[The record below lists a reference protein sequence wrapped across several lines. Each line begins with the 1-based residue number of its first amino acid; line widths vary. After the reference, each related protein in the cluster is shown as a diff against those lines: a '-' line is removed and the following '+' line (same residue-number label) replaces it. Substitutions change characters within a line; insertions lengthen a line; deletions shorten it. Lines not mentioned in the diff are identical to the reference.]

1 MKVSIII
8 PVYNDPDGLDD
19 TLSSLVIQDY
29 PNDELEIIVVDNGSG
44 DLTLEI
50 AKNFERKYPKIINV
64 EVEDQIQGSYAAR
77 NMGIKHAKG
86 DILIFIDS
94 NITVYQDYVS
104 RVVQKFKNSSVD
116 YLGCN
121 VKMLKREKTIA
132 SKYNFLNGF
141 NIKKAIEND
150 HYTPTCNLSIK
161 KRIIN
166 ELGVFDE
173 RLEGGGDFEF
183 GQRVYERGFELGY
196 ANEIILHHPTRHTY
210 LSLIKK
216 AQRVF
221 KV

>member
-1 MKVSIII
+1 MM
-8 PVYNDPDGLDD
+8 NL
-19 TLSSLVIQDY
+19 
-29 PNDELEIIVVDNGSG
+29 IIVVDNGSD
-44 DLTLEI
+44 DLTFEI
-50 AKNFERKYPKIINV
+50 AKNFEKISRDNKCK
-64 EVEDQIQGSYAAR
+64 VEDQIQGSYTAR
-77 NMGIKHAKG
+77 NMGIKIKG

-166 ELGVFDE
+166 QLGFLMKDLKEEV
-173 RLEGGGDFEF
+173 
-183 GQRVYERGFELGY
+183 
-196 ANEIILHHPTRHTY
+196 I
-210 LSLIKK
+210 
-216 AQRVF
+216 
-221 KV
+221 